1 MTPGPKQPLIPQP
14 GPLPR
19 HAGRWVALVGNQVV
33 GLGDS
38 AAQAADAAKLN
49 RPRETATVL
58 YMPDMPFDGP
68 IDWPDLIE
76 QIRLHL
82 PDPAAVWLVG
92 GAVRDMLL
100 HRDIADYDLVVA
112 RDAPQLARRLS
123 NALPNARYY
132 LLDEVRGTARVVV
145 YLAQGG
151 YVTIDVANLRAETL
165 AFDLLDRDFTI
176 NALAISLDP
185 DAPQFMDV
193 CNGVN
198 DLRERTLR
206 LVRPEAVDNDPVRA
220 VRAVRLLLQLGFKM
234 DEATKVAVRN
244 GAAKLRHVS
253 AERVRDEFF
262 KILAGPR
269 PTTGVRVLMQLGL
282 LPPIVPEIEALV
294 GLAGNGPHVDSVWDH
309 TLRVVEMLE
318 AVLSV
323 LRPIHDVDAASSY
336 ALGLVSARIGNFRHV
351 LTERLVREPTFGRP
365 ARGLLL
371 LAAVL
376 HEIGKPATQTMT
388 DDGEVLYPGHAE
400 RGAALAS
407 DRLNALKLSRLEML
421 MVHQMVKHHALPQQF
436 ATRAEPLT
444 DREIHQFFRVIETAG
459 PEVILLAVADRLAL
473 VGRSMSPEAQVAW
486 ANYINRMVELLDAYF
501 LRYDAVVSPKPV
513 VDGDDL
519 QRDLGLTPGPIL
531 GELLAA
537 LKEEQAAGVVTDRES
552 ALDYARRWLGA
563 SMP

>member
-58 YMPDMPFDGP
+58 YMPDMPFDDP

-76 QIRLHL
+76 QIRPHL

-100 HRDIADYDLVVA
+100 HRAIADYDLVVA
-112 RDAPQLARRLS
+112 HDAPQLARRLS
-123 NALPNARYY
+123 NALPNAKYY
-132 LLDEVRGTARVVV
+132 LLDEARGTARVVV
-145 YLAQGG
+145 YQAQG
-151 YVTIDVANLRAETL
+151 YLTIDVANLRAETL

-193 CNGVN
+193 CNGVS
-198 DLRERTLR
+198 DLRQRTLR
-206 LVRPEAVDNDPVRA
+206 LVRPDAVDNDPVRA

-234 DEATKVAVRN
+234 DEATKTAVRN
-244 GAAKLRHVS
+244 GAMKLRQVS

-269 PTTGVRVLMQLGL
+269 PTTGIRVLMQLGL
-282 LPPIVPEIEALV
+282 LLPIVPEIEALV
-294 GLAGNGPHVDSVWDH
+294 GLVGNAPHREAVWDH

-318 AVLSV
+318 GALSV

-336 ALGLVSARIGNFRHV
+336 SLGLVSARIGNFRHL

-371 LAAVL
+371 LAALL
-376 HEIGKPATQTMT
+376 HEIGKPATQTVT

-400 RGAALAS
+400 RGAALAA

-444 DREIHQFFRVIETAG
+444 DREIHQFFRIIETAG
-459 PEVILLAVADRLAL
+459 PEVILLALADRLAL
-473 VGRSMSPEAQVAW
+473 VGRSMTPEAQIAW

-501 LRYDAVVSPKPV
+501 QRYEVVVSPKPV

-519 QRDLGLTPGPIL
+519 QRELGLTPGPIV

-537 LKEEQAAGVVTDRES
+537 LKEEQAAGEVTDRES
-552 ALDYARRWLGA
+552 ALAFAQRWLGA
-563 SMP
+563 GTP